1 MTKPFTEQIFRTT
14 YKDDYRDSDNYHR
27 ILFNSGRALQA
38 RELTQLQ
45 TIIQKEIER
54 FGSNIFR
61 DGAPV
66 TPGGVKTYNEF
77 EFIKLS
83 PTTPLLE
90 NKELYKNTIFTGE
103 SSGVRFKILLAV
115 GEENGDPETFYVQ
128 YLDGDQTGGITTPSR
143 AEPEETINGTVDG
156 DVKTYEVQSTNS
168 SENPA
173 VGQGCA
179 FEVGAGSFFVQGHFV
194 YNEQQT
200 ILLSKYSRD
209 YTGEVGFRVVQDIVT
224 TEDTDALFDN
234 QGVTPNRSSPGADRY
249 RIRLIL
255 TRQEDVDS
263 DENYVTVSDV
273 VNSRIITKPT
283 ADQGFKSIRDF
294 VALRN
299 KEISGDFIKKYF
311 KAQFLPNDETTFKLR
326 VDPGIAYINGYRV
339 EKKKPSNLVV
349 QKPTSTFK
357 QPNERVLIDYG
368 NYFVVSRAAGGVG
381 MPNFNECQQ
390 VNLYDSQGGTG
401 TVIGV
406 TNVRAITEWQNGL
419 YKLHVFNTR
428 ITNTAYSTRDVRS
441 IGTGTSLY
449 YNNFSLNNQTLFETK
464 KKKLLFDLPISR
476 PSSLDGVTLT
486 GQRIFTASTT
496 PSSTSVNLTLSGND
510 DFTNTGDWIVS
521 TDDSAFAS
529 GVSIS
534 LPTTQSA
541 IISGLPNSTT
551 VKVATYVSKNA
562 QIKQKTLTETT
573 ITDTLDS
580 DGAGNKFIS
589 LGQSDIYQVSR
600 IRKDDSDGENLFTS
614 WVVDT
619 GARDTHY
626 DDGKLLYKGG
636 TLTETDNVFVR
647 FKYFEH
653 GTGDLFAVN
662 SYGGELEYREI
673 PAHQMENG
681 RLVSLRDVLDFRP
694 STDGGGSVSFSSADV
709 NELPQPTGLVEIDSA
724 AYYLP
729 RKDKLV
735 LSQSGELRYLQG
747 TPDLQ
752 PEFPTT
758 PTDCIDLYKFELN
771 ANTLHTKDLKSRL
784 LPMKGYTMED
794 IGKLESKLDKVEEM
808 ATLSLLEL
816 STKNLQVL
824 DSVGIDRTKAGFFV
838 DNFANHLYSDTKNI
852 EYRASIDPQKKL
864 LRPSHRDF
872 NIDLYYDSNN
882 TNNVQVTKKGDLV
895 MLDYT
900 EVDWLAQPTASRTEN
915 LNPFFVEKVVGQLE
929 LSPASDFWRET
940 EITEPL
946 VLDQGTVLDTKQAL
960 LWNSHEWN
968 WSGVDLNELQV
979 GAVVNQNT
987 ATNTSVTANTSQPRI
1002 VGEEVRVT
1010 QGEWVATGT
1019 VSDTNI
1025 IGTQSEIVSQETDEI
1040 RTPLSS
1046 SFIDWSAEDFPDLG
1060 GFGAAGWELLP
1071 SQEPILGTQ
1080 GSLTAID
1087 TITTTTVET
1096 REQVETVNTTT
1107 LEQTTTT
1114 EVETQWQTDTTYTT
1128 TTDTTTTVNR
1138 VAGEHTVREVVGSKV
1153 VDVLTI
1159 PWMRSRVVAFR
1170 ASGLRPN
1177 TRYFPFFDQTLVEP
1191 FCKTTNGSFVRISD
1205 RNPEFRRTSLT
1216 PAVGHSDSDAD
1227 TALVTDG
1234 NGSLSGEFQLPNNSA
1249 MRFAT
1254 GTKEFALLDI
1264 SKYNLDDALSSANAF
1279 YTASG
1284 TLDVIQETVH
1294 STRVLEVV
1302 GEQTSTSNTD
1312 ITVSSSLSTTVTSD
1326 TTVATDVQVETTISE
1341 NVSQE
1346 TTTDVTSITVGQEPR
1361 PSFGYTDPLAQTF
1374 LVNGGDEKNGVF
1386 LTKVRVYFA
1395 TKDSGFIP
1403 VRLEIRPTVN
1413 GVPSADAVVPGSKV
1427 TKTPAQVTAISDTFS
1442 DPTVNQMLAN
1452 GTDFEFEE
1460 PIYLRGATEYAI
1472 VLISASME
1480 YKVYISHV
1488 TDFELGSTEKRI
1500 SKQPYLG
1507 ALFKSQN
1514 SRLWEPSQE
1523 EDLAFQLYRA
1533 DFENEGSVFLT
1544 NVNTPPLVLGRNPLY
1559 SDSGDNTITVFCKNH
1574 GLRQGDVTLIDGLDS
1589 ATTYNGMLGSSL
1601 VGQRTVT
1608 SVDGTAF
1615 QFEADSSANTQGR
1628 FGGGKV
1634 TALTNMTFE
1643 TLFPTIQTLK
1653 PETTTLTFSGKFLGQ
1668 SSLADSDAGRFST
1681 DPTFRLIKNYGNYY
1695 FDTPKMIA
1703 NPLEEASE
1711 GVQSATIQ
1719 VNLTTSDTKVSPVID
1734 MQRAGLGL
1742 IGNIIDRQKSTV
1754 DTTFTFSADS
1764 GQTTFTGLDLSGD
1777 SLSYGLGDNDYLS
1790 VYVSDSA
1797 DPTYGTL
1804 LSGNRYT
1811 ATDGSSIVFN
1821 GSFDSGDVIT
1831 VESYSLT
1838 SSGENIPLSYVREN
1852 HPFLGTSLAKHVTI
1866 PVELENDAFG
1876 LKIIL
1881 AANRPPEADFDVYY
1895 KTAEAEQPLSRIGWF
1910 KANPD
1915 DVLPSDTNKTVFREY
1930 RYTIGGFGDDN
1941 NWGGDE
1947 LPSFRKF
1954 QVKIVMRTTNS
1965 AKVPVIRDL
1974 RCIALT

>member
-1 MTKPFTEQIFRTT
+1 MTKPFTEQIFRTS

-54 FGSNIFR
+54 FGSNIFK
-61 DGAPV
+61 DGSPI
-66 TPGGVKTYNEF
+66 TPGGVRTYNEF

-83 PTTPLLE
+83 GNPLPSDKTTL
-90 NKELYKNTIFTGE
+90 NNAIFTGAT
-103 SSGVRFKILLAV
+103 SGVSFKVLLAL
-115 GEENGDPETFYVQ
+115 GAENSDPDTLYVQ
-128 YLDGDQTGGITTPSR
+128 YLSGDNTDGLTTVTR
-143 AEPEETINGTVDG
+143 ATPGEDISGTVDG
-156 DVKTYEVQSTNS
+156 NVVTYEVQTTNTS
-168 SENPA
+168 LNPA
-173 VGQGCA
+173 IGQGCA
-179 FEVGAGSFFVQGHFV
+179 FEVGEGSFFVQGHFV
-194 YNEQQT
+194 YNEKQL
-200 ILLSKYSRD
+200 ILLSKYSRS
-209 YTGEVGFRVVQDIVT
+209 YTGQVGFRVVQDIVT
-224 TEDTDALFDN
+224 TADNDALFDN

-263 DENYVTVSDV
+263 DQNYVTISDV
-273 VNSRIITKPT
+273 VNGRVITKPT
-283 ADQGFKSIRDF
+283 ADQGFNSIRDF

-349 QKPTSTFK
+349 EKPTSTFT
-357 QPNERVLIDYG
+357 QDNDQILVDYG
-368 NYFVVSRAAGGVG
+368 NYFVVSDAAGGLG
-381 MPNFNECQQ
+381 MPNFSECEQ
-390 VNLYDSQGGTG
+390 VNLYSEQGGTG
-401 TVIGV
+401 DVIGT
-406 TNVRAITEWQNGL
+406 TNVRAITEWQNSL
-419 YKLHVFNTR
+419 YKLHVFNTK

-476 PSSLDGVTLT
+476 PQSLESISLT
-486 GQRIFTASTT
+486 GQEVFERIS
-496 PSSTSVNLTLSGND
+496 N
-510 DFTNTGDWIVS
+510 
-521 TDDSAFAS
+521 AS
-529 GVSIS
+529 GVVSIS
-534 LPTTQSA
+534 LSGNQNFTNTNDWVIASA
-541 IISGLPNSTT
+541 SDAFLSGYSISLGGSGESVTITGLPSSTP
-551 VKVATYVSKNA
+551 VSIAAYVRNGSA
-562 QIKQKTLTETT
+562 QIRTKTLTETT
-573 ITDTLDS
+573 VTDTLDS
-580 DGAGNKFIS
+580 DGAGNRFIS
-589 LGQSDIYQVSR
+589 LGQSDIYQVTR
-600 IRKDDSDGENLFTS
+600 IRKGDSDGENLFTS

-636 TLTETDNVFVR
+636 TLTGSDNVFVR

-653 GTGDLFAVN
+653 GTGDFFAVN
-662 SYGGELEYREI
+662 SYTGQVSYRDI

-694 STDGGGSVSFSSADV
+694 STDGSGSASFSAVDV
-709 NELPQPTGLVEIDSA
+709 NPLPQPTGLVEADAS
-724 AYYLP
+724 YYLP

-735 LSQSGELRYLQG
+735 LSQTGELRYLQG

-784 LPMKGYTMED
+784 LPMKGYTMAD

-824 DSVGIDRTKAGFFV
+824 DSVGVDRTKAGFFV

-852 EYRASIDPQKKL
+852 EYRASIDPQKKF

-872 NIDLYYDSNN
+872 NIDLYYDSTD
-882 TNNVQVTKKGDLV
+882 TNNIQVTKKGDLI

-900 EVDWLAQPTASRTEN
+900 ETDWITQPTASRTEN
-915 LNPFFVEKVVGQLE
+915 LNPFYVEKVTGQLE

-1019 VSDTNI
+1019 VVDVNTLGSQTEI
-1025 IGTQSEIVSQETDEI
+1025 ISQETDEI

-1071 SQEPILGTQ
+1071 SQDPILGTQ
-1080 GSLTAID
+1080 GNLTQID
-1087 TITTTTVET
+1087 TVTTTTLET
-1096 REQVETVNTTT
+1096 REQVETVSTTT

-1138 VAGEHTVREVVGSKV
+1138 VAGEHTIREVVGSKV

-1159 PWMRSRVVAFR
+1159 PWMRSRVVSFR

-1191 FCKTTNGSFVRISD
+1191 YCKLTSGYVRVSD
-1205 RNPEFRRTSLT
+1205 RSPEFRRTSLT
-1216 PAVGHSDSDAD
+1216 PAVGHSDSAAN

-1234 NGSLSGEFQLPNNSA
+1234 NGSITGEFELPNNSA

-1264 SKYNLDDALSSANAF
+1264 SKYNLDDALSRATAL

-1302 GEQTSTSNTD
+1302 GEQTRTSNTS
-1312 ITVSSSLSTTVTSD
+1312 ITTQSTLSTSVAAD
-1326 TTVATDVQVETTISE
+1326 TTIATDVQVETTISE

-1346 TTTDVTSITVGQEPR
+1346 TTTDVTSVTVGQEPQ

-1374 LVNGGDEKNGVF
+1374 LVNGGDERNGVF

-1395 TKDSGFIP
+1395 TKDSGDIP

-1413 GVPSADAVVPGSKV
+1413 GVPSSDAVVPGSKV
-1427 TKTPAQVTAISDTFS
+1427 TKVPAQVIAIEDSIS
-1442 DPTVNQMLAN
+1442 DPTVSQMLAN

-1974 RCIALT
+1974 RCIAVT